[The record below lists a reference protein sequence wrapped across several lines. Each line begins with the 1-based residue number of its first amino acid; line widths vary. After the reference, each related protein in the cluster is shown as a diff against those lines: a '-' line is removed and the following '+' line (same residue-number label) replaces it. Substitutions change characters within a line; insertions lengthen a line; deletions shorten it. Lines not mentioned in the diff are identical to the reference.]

1 MSAMPR
7 GFWGRD
13 IDAPN
18 TNWRPSS
25 EDPLPYFFSRF
36 PLGGFIYRW
45 FSLRPLDGHARSN
58 ATLLEGGT
66 AFYSRSGRPPF
77 PGAWF
82 HSMPRW
88 RQALITRVPAGLWLL
103 SFVAAARMHRFPGY
117 VLSYIHGAHALASI
131 VWAVLTWLF

>member
-1 MSAMPR
+1 MTGR
-7 GFWGRD
+7 FFGRD
-13 IDAPN
+13 VDAPN

-36 PLGGFIYRW
+36 PAGGFIYRW

-66 AFYSRSGRPPF
+66 TFYSKTGRPPF

-88 RQALITRVPAGLWLL
+88 RQALFTRLPASLWLL
-103 SFVAAARMHRFPGY
+103 SFPVASKAHVLTAYLMGY
-117 VLSYIHGAHALASI
+117 AHTIHGAGRGL
-131 VWAVLTWLF
+131 WAVLSWLF

>member
-1 MSAMPR
+1 MTGR
-7 GFWGRD
+7 FFGRD
-13 IDAPN
+13 VDAPN

-36 PLGGFIYRW
+36 PAGGFIYRW

-66 AFYSRSGRPPF
+66 TFYSKSGRPPF

-88 RQALITRVPAGLWLL
+88 KQGLITRLPASLWLL
-103 SFVAAARMHRFPGY
+103 SFVAANRLHREQAY
-117 VLSYIHGAHALASI
+117 LLAYLHGLGRLGHFLWWCVSWI
-131 VWAVLTWLF
+131 F